1 MKFIKLLEDNDS
13 DFKQLRKDMK
23 IKPMEKVYNDL
34 IDMLKSKEYEDSVDF
49 IETIVKEP
57 KLKFMLSLG
66 FGGEYAD
73 TELKLSKVSVP
84 VYKLIPTQNEI
95 GTDETLKYICTDAKN
110 VKNCFEKS
118 VVIKRPIVIFQNT
131 FIIDGHHR
139 WSEVYA
145 INRNANIECINID
158 GKLSVIS
165 ILKAIQATI
174 GSNLGTLNTK
184 EVEGKN
190 LFKLSD
196 KQILDYV
203 KSNMT
208 EKSLT
213 ELKKYY
219 DDPIEEIVKNC
230 IQLRNTNKPYVNAQ
244 ERGEMPQTSKD
255 PNLFTDLKN
264 GVTKV

>member
-1 MKFIKLLEDNDS
+1 M
-13 DFKQLRKDMK
+13 
-23 IKPMEKVYNDL
+23 
-34 IDMLKSKEYEDSVDF
+34 
-49 IETIVKEP
+49 
-57 KLKFMLSLG
+57 
-66 FGGEYAD
+66 
-73 TELKLSKVSVP
+73 
-84 VYKLIPTQNEI
+84 
-95 GTDETLKYICTDAKN
+95 
-110 VKNCFEKS
+110 
-118 VVIKRPIVIFQNT
+118 
-131 FIIDGHHR
+131 
-139 WSEVYA
+139 
-145 INRNANIECINID
+145 
-158 GKLSVIS
+158 
-165 ILKAIQATI
+165 
-174 GSNLGTLNTK
+174 NTK

-203 KSNMT
+203 KNNMT